1 MLGTEKKAREGHL
14 NATIQISHTHKK
26 CLYYTHHNYMLVFRG
41 RLAHER
47 TVPAGLIARTA
58 ANLTSFKYYIPAGAA
73 ESQPGQL

>member
-1 MLGTEKKAREGHL
+1 
-14 NATIQISHTHKK
+14 
-26 CLYYTHHNYMLVFRG
+26 MLVFRG

-47 TVPAGLIARTA
+47 TVLAGLIARTA